1 MAIVE
6 VKFLK
11 ILLID
16 NTFTQNVNIFLGL
29 QESVFVE
36 EPRRQFFQGLYL
48 RKVDFQDIVRRSVT

>member
-16 NTFTQNVNIFLGL
+16 NTFTQNVIIFLGL

-36 EPRRQFFQGLYL
+36 ESRRQFFQGLYL